1 MTAKDGSAE
10 GVNARA
16 LSAEM
21 VARCFA
27 EAPAPRRRA
36 SLMGRAPGGAG
47 ERPRGDHD
55 LNPELYEPGRRL
67 TPAAVLVP
75 IVEREAGLTV
85 LLTRRTDHLDDHAG
99 QVSFPGGRIEVF
111 DKGPEAAAL
120 REAEEETGLPPD
132 RVRLIGRLDTY
143 VTRTGFEVIPAV
155 GLVTPPFPIEPDSFE
170 VAEVFEVPLAF
181 FLAPENR
188 QRHSRVYEGKDRL
201 FYVFPFKDHYIWGA
215 TAGMLV
221 NLVEVLNPD
230 AAG

>member
-1 MTAKDGSAE
+1 MIAKDGSIE
-10 GVNARA
+10 A

-21 VARCFA
+21 VAQCFA
-27 EAPAPRRRA
+27 AAPVPGRRA
-36 SLMGRAPGGAG
+36 ALMGRVPAGAAG
-47 ERPRGDHD
+47 AERPRGDHD

-85 LLTRRTDHLDDHAG
+85 LLTRRSDHLDDHAG
-99 QVSFPGGRIEVF
+99 QVSFPGGRIEAF
-111 DKGPEAAAL
+111 DQGPEAAAL

-143 VTRTGFEVIPAV
+143 VTRTGFEVVPAV
-155 GLVTPPFPIEPDSFE
+155 GLVMPPFPIAPDSFE

-188 QRHSRVYEGKDRL
+188 RRHSLVYEGKDRQ
-201 FYVFPFKDHYIWGA
+201 FYVFPFEDHYIWGA

-230 AAG
+230 AES